1 MVIERNVVGVV
12 FGEESV
18 GEEISY
24 SLWGEL
30 SKFIGDLCD

>member
-1 MVIERNVVGVV
+1 MVIEWNMVEVV

-18 GEEISY
+18 GEGISI

-30 SKFIGDLCD
+30 L